1 MACEM
6 YKVEND
12 VAELSS
18 RLEETWNHLVD
29 TREQKLKEVDQIQD
43 EMRKI
48 YPILMSLSTAKVA

>member
-1 MACEM
+1 MH
-6 YKVEND
+6 KVEND

-18 RLEETWNHLVD
+18 RLEETWNQLVD

>member
-1 MACEM
+1 MH
-6 YKVEND
+6 KVEND

-18 RLEETWNHLVD
+18 RLEATWNQLVD